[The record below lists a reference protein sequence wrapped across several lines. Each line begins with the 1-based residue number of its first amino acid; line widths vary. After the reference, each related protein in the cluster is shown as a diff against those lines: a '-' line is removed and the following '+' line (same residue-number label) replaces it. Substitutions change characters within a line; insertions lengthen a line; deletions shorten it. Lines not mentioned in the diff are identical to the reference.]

1 MNRTLRFRI
10 LAAMALAPWAT
21 LASSALAEP
30 VYPIRPI
37 RMVVGY
43 PLGSPIDGSA
53 RLVAERLGAALGQ
66 PVIVDNK
73 AGFGTL
79 GTAAAARA
87 AHDGY
92 TLLMGSTTAMA
103 IAPRLYS
110 KLPYDPRRDLV
121 PVALLGR
128 LPQVLVVN
136 PAVPAADLKSLVE
149 LMKKSGGTFD
159 YATFG
164 NGSSSHL
171 TMELLK
177 QAARVDLRHIPY
189 KSSVAAISDVIG
201 GQVPLGMDVLQS
213 ARPHIESG
221 RLHALAISAEARSSV
236 APDLPTLAELGYP
249 GITLSLWVGVF
260 APAGTP
266 DAIVQRL
273 AGALKGV
280 MDAPDMQA
288 QLAKHGAEPMFVSGP
303 AAGAFLDRDGARWA
317 EAARVSGVRLD

>member
-1 MNRTLRFRI
+1 MNRTFRF
-10 LAAMALAPWAT
+10 LVLTAAA
-21 LASSALAEP
+21 SALLLAFGP
-30 VYPIRPI
+30 SRAQTAYPIRPI

-53 RLVAERLGAALGQ
+53 RLVATRLGAVLGQ
-66 PVIVDNK
+66 PVVVDNK

-92 TLLMGSTTAMA
+92 TLLMGSTTAMT
-103 IAPRLYS
+103 IAPHLYA
-110 KLPYDPRRDLV
+110 KLPYDPRRELV
-121 PVALLGR
+121 PVALVGR

-136 PAVPAADLKSLVE
+136 PAVPAADFKSLVE
-149 LMKKSGGTFD
+149 LLKKSGGTLD

-177 QAARVDLRHIPY
+177 KAARIDLRHIPY
-189 KSSVAAISDVIG
+189 KSSVAAISDVVG

-221 RLHALAISAEARSSV
+221 RLRAVAISAEARSTM
-236 APDLPTLAELGYP
+236 APELPTLAELGYP
-249 GITLSLWVGVF
+249 GITLSPWVGVF

-273 AGALKGV
+273 AQALTEV
-280 MDAPDMQA
+280 MAAPDMQA
-288 QLAKHGAEPMFVSGP
+288 QLARQGAEPMLLTGP
-303 AAGAFLDRDGARWA
+303 AARAFLDRDGARWA
-317 EAARVSGVRLD
+317 EAARVSGVRLE